1 MATYRAEFTKI
12 AEKDFFNLDSITR
25 KRVAKKIAFFLD
37 QADPVAHANRLQDFE
52 GGDYRWRVGKYR
64 IMFDVDETQKII
76 KVLHIEHR
84 RSAYRK

>member
-1 MATYRAEFTKI
+1 MATYQAEFTKV
-12 AEKDFFNLDSITR
+12 AEKEFFELDNLLQ

-37 QADPVAHANRLQDFE
+37 QPDPLIYAKKLQDFD

-64 IMFDVDETQKII
+64 IIFDLDESRNLI

-84 RSAYRK
+84 RSAYRQ